1 MVVSDEVCEHCLIGM
16 LLTSMYG
23 RFRVYECELGIH
35 DKDWLAGFEEPC
47 VAHPSC
53 GTSKR
58 VLKSY
63 NHGKDKG
70 WEREYKFKYKRIPIS
85 EMRKSKDCIWQEQE
99 EATDR
104 KKEVERIRTEAMDLM
119 RRADA
124 LEHQDG

>member
-1 MVVSDEVCEHCLIGM
+1 MPDKVCEHCLIGI
-16 LLTSMYG
+16 LLSSMYG

-35 DKDWLAGFEEPC
+35 DKDFLAGFEEPC
-47 VAHPSC
+47 VAYPSC
-53 GTSKR
+53 GTSKL

-63 NHGKDKG
+63 NNGKDKG

-85 EMRKSKDCIWQEQE
+85 KMRKSEDCLRQERE
-99 EATDR
+99 EAADR
-104 KKEVERIRTEAMDLM
+104 KEGVERIRTEAMNLL